1 MNIKKIYRKGA
12 GSVVCGIAA
21 AMMALPVL
29 TSCEDFFTQESDDV
43 LYADQN
49 HLNVAEDSI
58 YSVTGILNKLQALA
72 DRTVLL
78 GELRGDL
85 VELTNDASN
94 DLREIYEFN
103 VSDDNKYNNPS
114 DYYAVI
120 NNCNYFIAHAD
131 TALRDNRNEYI
142 FMKEYCAI
150 KAIRAWTY
158 LQLVLNYGEV
168 PFFTEPL
175 LSKEQAEA
183 AETDTIADLEDICTF
198 FINDLA
204 NLPERYNTEYPGYR
218 QIRGV
223 ESKLLFFPL
232 SIVRGDLYLW
242 RASVTGSQA
251 DYRDAALHY
260 YTYIN
265 QRNGTYS
272 AYPTTLA
279 RIYWTPG
286 ESSWRSI
293 SGYSEVIY
301 PSESV
306 SNTAE
311 LITMI
316 AGDSIRA
323 EGNYSE
329 LRNVFISR
337 EENDYKVSVKPS
349 TRLFEISEAQSNVVV
364 SADGT
369 NVFYAPKGLDY
380 HYSGD
385 LRLPMVWSESYTIDR
400 VSNKRIETQDI
411 EKYSSR
417 NVHIYRRTM
426 VYLRMAEALNM
437 AGYPKMAFQILSEG
451 LSNEAIQKN
460 VISRYYNDTTVVSI
474 PDSTFLAKFD
484 FSDNRYAVCDILDFK
499 RNATVG
505 TNHNQIGIHQR
516 GSGFTPM
523 DTTYVLP
530 HDTVEYD
537 ATKRAKLIAEQQIAV
552 DSLILN
558 ESALEFAFEGTRYF
572 DIMRYARHQKTLKG
586 KDPAVVLKKV
596 IEARRGSTK
605 TAPIISLTDEKS
617 WYLRW
622 KGKIGLY

>member
-1 MNIKKIYRKGA
+1 MNIKNIYRKGA

-43 LYADQN
+43 LYADQD
-49 HLNVAEDSI
+49 HLTLAEDSI
-58 YSVTGILNKLQALA
+58 YSVTGILNKLQAIA

-85 VELTNDASN
+85 VSLTNDANN

-103 VSDDNKYNNPS
+103 VSDDNKYNQPS
-114 DYYAVI
+114 DYYAII

-131 TALRDNRNEYI
+131 TTLRDNRNENL

-158 LQLVLNYGEV
+158 LQLALNYGQI

-175 LSKEQAEA
+175 LSKEQAEK
-183 AETDTIADLEDICTF
+183 AETSTKADIESVCTF
-198 FINDLA
+198 FINDLQ

-232 SIVRGDLYLW
+232 SIVRAELYLW
-242 RASVTGSQA
+242 RASITGSNA
-251 DYRDAALHY
+251 DYRQAALHY
-260 YTYIN
+260 YQYIN
-265 QRNGTYS
+265 ERNGTFS
-272 AYPTTLA
+272 AYPTTQA

-286 ESSWRSI
+286 EASWRGI
-293 SGYSEVIY
+293 SGYSEVLS

-306 SNTAE
+306 SSNAE

-329 LRNVFISR
+329 LRNFFVSR
-337 EENDYKVSVKPS
+337 EENDYKVSIKPS
-349 TRLFEISEAQSNVVV
+349 NRMFEISESQANCVLASNGMSVYY
-364 SADGT
+364 S
-369 NVFYAPKGLDY
+369 PKGLDE
-380 HYSGD
+380 HRSGD
-385 LRLPMVWSESYTIDR
+385 LRLPMGWSESYRIDR
-400 VSNKRIETQDI
+400 VTNKRVETQSLS
-411 EKYSSR
+411 KYSSR

-460 VISRYYNDTTVVSI
+460 VISRYYNDSTVVSVA
-474 PDSTFLAKFD
+474 DSTFLAQFD
-484 FSDNRYAVCDILDFK
+484 FPDTRYGITDNIDLTSKSGSV
-499 RNATVG
+499 AT
-505 TNHNQIGIHQR
+505 HNQIGIHQR
-516 GSGFTPM
+516 GSGYTPM

-530 HDTVEYD
+530 NDTVEFD
-537 ATKRAKLIAEQQIAV
+537 ATKRAKLIAEQQIVV
-552 DSLILN
+552 DSLILT
-558 ESALEFAFEGTRYF
+558 EAALEFAFEGTRYY
-572 DIMRYARHQKTLKG
+572 DIMRYALHQKTLQQME
-586 KDPAVVLKKV
+586 PAAVLKKIV
-596 IEARRGSTK
+596 EARRGST
-605 TAPIISLTDEKS
+605 TTTSTPLTDQNS
-617 WYLRW
+617 WFLRW
-622 KGKIGLY
+622 NGKIGIY